1 LLFLQSEERDMTS
14 QLVANLICGSPHRN
28 HDFDFARLRLAQ
40 AIYDAYGIRVD
51 CAQDYEDSAAILGG
65 DLLVTY
71 TSQVAVSEKASAALQ
86 RYLERGGR
94 WFALHASN
102 SVLQNPILP
111 KILGTRFISHPP
123 YMTFPVQVTRPEDP
137 LLEGIAPFDID
148 DELYCVEQ
156 TMDDIEVLLHTR
168 WGGEAFG
175 GHIFEVDDRPLMYR
189 RKVGEGGVLYLA
201 LGHANR
207 PYDKPF
213 PHYPEQP
220 DHRGPW
226 DLPVYN
232 TLIQRGIEWTAK
244 RRPL

>member
-1 LLFLQSEERDMTS
+1 MP
-14 QLVANLICGSPHRN
+14 LVANLVCGSPHRN

-40 AIYDAYGIRVD
+40 ALYDANEIRVD
-51 CAQDYEDSAAILGG
+51 CFQNYEDQAAILAG
-65 DLLVTY
+65 DLLVSY
-71 TSQVAVSEKASAALQ
+71 TSQVTVSDEACATLR

-102 SVLQNPILP
+102 SVLQNPHLP
-111 KILGTRFISHPP
+111 KILGTRFLSHPP
-123 YMTFPVQVTRPEDP
+123 YRKFTVQVTRQDEP
-137 LLEGIAPFDID
+137 LLEGIEPFEVE
-148 DELYCVEQ
+148 DELYCIENC
-156 TMDDIEVLLHTR
+156 TSDIEVLLHTR

-175 GHIFEVDDRPLMYR
+175 GRVFEVADQTLMYR
-189 RKVGEGGVLYLA
+189 RRVGEGGVLYLA

-213 PHYPEQP
+213 AHLPDQP

-226 DLPVYN
+226 DLPVYR
-232 TLIQRGIEWTAK
+232 TLVSRGIDWAAK